1 MQLITMKFAGQSKEF
16 HVDLLDKITVNSTFF
31 GSLFG
36 FNLFHSNTWSFIQT
50 M

>member
-1 MQLITMKFAGQSKEF
+1 MEFARQSKEL
-16 HVDLLDKITVNSTFF
+16 HVDLLDKITVNSTFL

-36 FNLFHSNTWSFIQT
+36 FILFHSNTLSFTRT